1 MKDLINGEEFYLK
14 NVSCSQIN
22 LQISNRILTAF
33 HGTWKA
39 GSQIY
44 IEEQKAK
51 ESSDIPEEQEARS
64 SFSMRYQNAE

>member
-1 MKDLINGEEFYLK
+1 MEKNSILRMLVVPKLIYRFLTE
-14 NVSCSQIN
+14 S
-22 LQISNRILTAF
+22 LQFFMELERLV
-33 HGTWKA
+33 
-39 GSQIY
+39 SQIY